1 MRSKRWRRTRSL
13 VLLSLLLITSM
24 VVWVRVF
31 LTVPTIDQSV
41 GCTPAAAGLSPVG
54 YHDLDAVAPSPPDRM
69 AVRVFNGSSLR
80 GAARLMSLQL
90 ADLGFPLAADAADDP
105 AYPLGNMNCVG
116 QIRFGPQG
124 AAAARTLS
132 LLVPCAQLMRDKRT
146 DATVD
151 FSVGTNF
158 NGLIVSPSARLALS
172 QLTAWARQN
181 PIPPGGLLTQDQ
193 ARPSLAM
200 PLLTAAR
207 PGHC

>member
-1 MRSKRWRRTRSL
+1 

-69 AVRVFNGSSLR
+69 AVRVFNGSSVR
-80 GAARLMSLQL
+80 GAARLTSLEL
-90 ADLGFPLAADAADDP
+90 AGLGFPLAADAADDP

-172 QLTAWARQN
+172 QLTAWARQY

>member
-1 MRSKRWRRTRSL
+1 

-69 AVRVFNGSSLR
+69 AVRVFNGSSVR
-80 GAARLMSLQL
+80 GAARLTSLEL
-90 ADLGFPLAADAADDP
+90 AGLGFPLAADAADDP

-116 QIRFGPQG
+116 PIRFGPQG

-172 QLTAWARQN
+172 QLTAWARQY